1 MQFVE
6 DISQII
12 IKLQIST
19 NLQTTKMESYKSFVS
34 SSQDQTKQIVGAK
47 RALAA
52 SSVDV
57 FASMSSKSDQYDH
70 MKNHLQVS
78 LHKSTTDLL

>member
-19 NLQTTKMESYKSFVS
+19 NIQTTKMESYKSFVS
-34 SSQDQTKQIVGAK
+34 SSQDQTKQILGAK
-47 RALAA
+47 RPLAA

-57 FASMSSKSDQYDH
+57 FESLSSKSDLYDH

-78 LHKSTTDLL
+78 LHKFTTHPL

>member
-1 MQFVE
+1 
-6 DISQII
+6 
-12 IKLQIST
+12 
-19 NLQTTKMESYKSFVS
+19 MEAYKSFVS

-57 FASMSSKSDQYDH
+57 FASMSSKSDLYDH

-78 LHKSTTDLL
+78 LH

>member
-6 DISQII
+6 DIPQII

-57 FASMSSKSDQYDH
+57 FASMSSKSDLYDH